1 MLKCIFKIQN
11 KSESQ
16 TKTNYT
22 AIKKKMGRHYMRI
35 AQ

>member
-1 MLKCIFKIQN
+1 MLESIFEIQN
-11 KSESQ
+11 KSVPQ
-16 TKTNYT
+16 TKADYT